1 MLSTAKVFS
10 TIKPVKNSS
19 PTCLAA
25 ASPSKP
31 GMARSR
37 ASFSNFHPAYLKEE
51 KVENKCERNPNDTP
65 R

>member
-10 TIKPVKNSS
+10 TINPVRNSS

-25 ASPSKP
+25 AAPSNP
-31 GMARSR
+31 GIARRR
-37 ASFSNFHPAYLKEE
+37 ASFSNFQPAYLK
-51 KVENKCERNPNDTP
+51 NKKIEDESKRNPNNTP